1 MGTIEITNEN
11 FEKEIL
17 KSDKL
22 AVVDFHANWCGPCK
36 MLGPV
41 IDKLSEERE
50 DVVVGKLNVDSNS
63 DLAQKYRVRSIP
75 TVIFMKDGEEVSRM
89 TGANSID
96 AYNKQIDSLK

>member
-36 MLGPV
+36 TLGPV

-89 TGANSID
+89 AGANSID